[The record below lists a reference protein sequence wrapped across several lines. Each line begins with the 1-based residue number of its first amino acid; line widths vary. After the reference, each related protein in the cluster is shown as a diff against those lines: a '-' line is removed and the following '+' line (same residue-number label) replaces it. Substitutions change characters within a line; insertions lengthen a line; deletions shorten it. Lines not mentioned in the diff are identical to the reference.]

1 MELKPKIFFVLS
13 ADLIGG
19 KYTYSLPYYLSAETP
34 LKTHL
39 LLFLHSSFFRF
50 PKILELTNE
59 SNFY

>member
-13 ADLIGG
+13 ADLISVN
-19 KYTYSLPYYLSAETP
+19 TLAAFHTYLSAETP
-34 LKTHL
+34 LKAHL
-39 LLFLHSSFFRF
+39 LLFLHSSFFRI